1 MVTIYN
7 WRLKKFKTKYPSKK
21 ELLTFSRFFESVFK
35 KITLELELKSRK
47 FRKKE
52 ILIPIPVSPWK
63 GTRMGLRLLLKN
75 SQTRI
80 DKKKRHRKHK
90 FLYNLLDEMWDTE
103 NQMSLTSKNVV
114 EFTENVLEHAEN
126 FRSTR
131 LFPVKK
137 TRRMVYPSNLL
148 DNLEDAKN
156 NFSGKKKLS
165 KAEFF
170 KKKKEAKIEYVRNT
184 ISVLKKISN
193 GQSYIRKEGILYKI
207 DPQKL
212 ARARLN
218 FKNALK
224 KNKKLRKTLRSNNKF
239 NFNNKLKS
247 NNKFNKINSKK
258 KRDLFKSFAIEAT
271 RKRTADFNAFKRK
284 HRSKNKKI
292 PLATLRKMYSA
303 KDKRI
308 YFFSF
313 KGLLVNILRERKKLI
328 LKGYR
333 KREGKKSI
341 FRKFR
346 AFYKNTKKFV
356 HVKGFIIRKE
366 NILPLKSNV
375 KKIKLNKKIERV
387 FINNIKKKQ
396 KIK

>member
-224 KNKKLRKTLRSNNKF
+224 KNKKFAVHDENNEAKIGDRVQIIESRPISKTKRFILF
-239 NFNNKLKS
+239 DA
-247 NNKFNKINSKK
+247 KK
-258 KRDLFKSFAIEAT
+258 V
-271 RKRTADFNAFKRK
+271 
-284 HRSKNKKI
+284 
-292 PLATLRKMYSA
+292 A
-303 KDKRI
+303 K
-308 YFFSF
+308 
-313 KGLLVNILRERKKLI
+313 
-328 LKGYR
+328 
-333 KREGKKSI
+333 
-341 FRKFR
+341 
-346 AFYKNTKKFV
+346 
-356 HVKGFIIRKE
+356 
-366 NILPLKSNV
+366 V
-375 KKIKLNKKIERV
+375 KK
-387 FINNIKKKQ
+387 
-396 KIK
+396 